1 MKRLNRRT
9 IIKAIAAA
17 PAFVGL
23 SALLSKAKA
32 TNGSKF
38 EVWFIRHGESEIN
51 VLPQQSDLPLD
62 EGVTYPLTVKGI
74 QQVKDLALSI
84 KDIDVSAIFTSIRL
98 RTVQTADAISFEKNI
113 ELQLAPPLVEV
124 NFGTTASQQQIFQI
138 LADWLLNGLYDVKVP
153 GGESY
158 NEQRER
164 FIPFVTQTIEK
175 YSSTPQVLIFVAHGA
190 ILATMLPLLFKNVSG
205 QFSLANILPNTGIVK
220 GKLLHG
226 HLFCTDWNGQKP
238 H

>member
-9 IIKAIAAA
+9 IIKAISAA

-32 TNGSKF
+32 GDGSRF

-51 VLPQQSDLPLD
+51 VLPPQSNLPLD
-62 EGVTYPLTVKGI
+62 EGVTYPLTLKGI
-74 QQVKDLALSI
+74 QQVKDLASSI
-84 KDIDVSAIFTSIRL
+84 KDIDVSAIFTSTRL
-98 RTVQTADAISFEKNI
+98 RTVQTADALSFEKNI
-113 ELQLAPPLVEV
+113 QLQLAPQIVEV
-124 NFGTTASQQQIFQI
+124 NFGTTTSQPQI
-138 LADWLLNGLYDVKVP
+138 LQILSDWLLNGLYDTKAP

-158 NEQRER
+158 NDQRER
-164 FIPFVTQTIEK
+164 FIPFVTQTIEQ
-175 YSSTPQVLIFVAHGA
+175 YSSTPKVLIFVAHGA

-220 GKLLHG
+220 GKLVHG
-226 HLFCTDWNGQKP
+226 RLVCTDWNGKKP
-238 H
+238 Q